1 MPGLKVWMQ
10 VSEMDWSN
18 EKIPVSWN
26 YEKGCEEP
34 MAYTALSGGTV
45 LTPRPG
51 LIIDPERTRE
61 DQAAMVAKVHD
72 WQQKETN
79 LKLNNSGN
87 RYRKTTVEECIAA
100 WEKAEMAI
108 AGWDRHSKIDSF
120 RAGYLEWLAKG
131 NQVADQ
137 VALSDLEISEL
148 PLLERVVAKGYR
160 ELAKTEHPDAGG
172 DSERFDKLKNAKLQ
186 LDRLLVEMRE
196 ILESA

>member
-1 MPGLKVWMQ
+1 MP
-10 VSEMDWSN
+10 
-18 EKIPVSWN
+18 WN
-26 YEKGCEEP
+26 YEKGCDEAV
-34 MAYTALSGGTV
+34 AYTALNSHGGP
-45 LTPRPG
+45 LTPRAGP
-51 LIIDPERTRE
+51 IIDPDRTRE
-61 DQAAMVAKVHD
+61 DQATMVARVHD
-72 WQQKETN
+72 WQQKETW
-79 LKLNNSGN
+79 LKLKHGGT
-87 RYRKTTVEECIAA
+87 RYRKTTVEECIDV

-108 AGWDRHSKIDSF
+108 AGWDRHGKIDSF

-148 PLLERVVAKGYR
+148 PLLERLVAKGYR

-172 DSERFDKLKNAKLQ
+172 DSDRFDKLKNAKLQ

>member
-1 MPGLKVWMQ
+1 MA
-10 VSEMDWSN
+10 
-18 EKIPVSWN
+18 WN
-26 YEKGCEEP
+26 YETGRDEP
-34 MAYTALSGGTV
+34 MAYTALTGGTV

-51 LIIDPERTRE
+51 PIIDPDRTRE
-61 DQAAMVAKVHD
+61 DQAMMVAKVHD
-72 WQQKETN
+72 WQDKETR
-79 LKLNNSGN
+79 LKQIRPS
-87 RYRKTTVEECIAA
+87 RKVTESEVISA

-186 LDRLLVEMRE
+186 LDRLLCEMRE
-196 ILESA
+196 ILETA